1 VIEKIKLLTLD
12 LIDIS
17 LAAQAEP
24 FDVPPREVKH
34 AMDGGGGDVNTGI
47 TSPWGGVRN
56 MPSQNAAFLN
66 TSFGHALDFDNAHSK
81 SIIYTAPPIVLP
93 TLAVTE
99 GFHKTATG
107 CLAPA
112 PPHLR

>member
-47 TSPWGGVRN
+47 TSPWGG
-56 MPSQNAAFLN
+56 
-66 TSFGHALDFDNAHSK
+66 
-81 SIIYTAPPIVLP
+81 
-93 TLAVTE
+93 
-99 GFHKTATG
+99 
-107 CLAPA
+107 
-112 PPHLR
+112 